1 MMAVMMS
8 LIISLTEPSRLLNQ
22 QKAGHRLSKIESLM
36 GISICGVK
44 RGA

>member
-36 GISICGVK
+36 GISICGV
-44 RGA
+44 